1 MFLTYSIVRRGED
14 MREAEVVSIVLVAV
28 MILSGVATALPA
40 RLDITSRGAIG
51 GADPLDSGGAT
62 PTQGNVQNPDVHW
75 TTSFTDDKIEVN
87 YNMISWA
94 GGKITES
101 GKRVKTDL
109 KVEVRDFDKHTNLEV
124 EVNGNEVG
132 GNLLVHVHNNP
143 FLMDLK
149 VTVGGN
155 KVGGN
160 IVVMVSTSAVANM
173 FVGVSENTACFG
185 LTTIV
190 ANNTID
196 YTMNVG
202 VTENKVTERMVIA
215 ITGNVRPP
223 GWPQL
228 FTSMDVYIKDNHVV
242 RKTLQIYIWDNI
254 MAKRAM
260 PTMKIEI
267 FFNGAGQ
274 DVLIRIMG
282 NKASPI
288 GFIFV
293 DIWDNACDTKMRIFV
308 LGNKAY
314 KVFANVVRNYGCSGS
329 TVRVQKDAL
338 GPVVEEASRCMQ
350 TTAPDSDG
358 DGLTDVYEMMVGTN
372 VTNPDTDNDGLN
384 DGWNDTNKDRRVGSN
399 ERYGEIGD
407 PTGHKFKGSVGKL
420 VKPKKHEPNPLCCD
434 IYVEVDHIK
443 GVNKLP
449 KSSIKS
455 LVDEF
460 KKHRIKLHIDDG
472 WGGTAGGGQPL
483 DEDLREYYGDKYLIF
498 GRILGNNNDF
508 YDYHNNNKY
517 FNRKRNDIFHY
528 VIIAPHLATVSGG
541 IINYTEYTVGIAERP
556 GDGFA
561 LAADAVD
568 YFVTMVYPA
577 NQRVKATVKHMA
589 GTLMHELG
597 HNMDLNDTKVLGD
610 KQITCMYYAIEANS
624 PLDYKQAS
632 EWESIWPNKVDEA

>member
-101 GKRVKTDL
+101 GKKVKTDL

-149 VTVGGN
+149 VSVGGN

-160 IVVMVSTSAVANM
+160 IVVMVSTSAVANL
-173 FVGVSENTACFG
+173 FVGVAENVACFG
-185 LTTIV
+185 LTAIV

-202 VTENKVTERMVIA
+202 VTGNKVTERMVIA

-228 FTSMDVYIKDNHVV
+228 FTSMEVNIRDNHVV
-242 RKTLQIYIWDNI
+242 RKTLQIYILDNI
-254 MAKRAM
+254 MAKRALSI
-260 PTMKIEI
+260 MKIEI

-274 DVLIRIMG
+274 DVWMRIMG
-282 NKASPI
+282 NKAYPSGLI
-288 GFIFV
+288 YV
-293 DIWDNACDTKMRIFV
+293 DIYDNDCDLKMRIFV

-314 KVFANVVRNYGCSGS
+314 MISVNVMRNYGCSGS
-329 TVRVQKDAL
+329 TVRVQKDAI
-338 GPVVEEASRCMQ
+338 GPVVEESPRCTQ
-350 TTAPDSDG
+350 TIAPDSDG
-358 DGLTDVYEMMVGTN
+358 DGLTDLYETMVGTN
-372 VTNPDTDNDGLN
+372 ATNPDTDNDGLN
-384 DGWNDTNKDRRVGSN
+384 DGWNDTNGDRTVGSN

-407 PTGHKFKGSVGKL
+407 PIGHKFKGSVGKL

-443 GVNKLP
+443 GQNKLP
-449 KSSIKS
+449 KSAIRS
-455 LVDEF
+455 LVAEF

-483 DEDLREYYGDKYLIF
+483 EENLREYIGDKYLIM
-498 GRILGNNNDF
+498 GRIVGPNNDF
-508 YDYHNNNKY
+508 YDYINNRKY
-517 FNRKRNDIFHY
+517 YDPKRNDIFHY
-528 VIIAPHLATVSGG
+528 TVIAPYIATVANGT
-541 IINYTEYTVGIAERP
+541 INYTENTVGMAEHP
-556 GDGFA
+556 GDGLA
-561 LAADAVD
+561 LAEEAIRYYVDLVYPVKGRKKAVD
-568 YFVTMVYPA
+568 
-577 NQRVKATVKHMA
+577 KHMA
-589 GTLMHELG
+589 GVFMHELG
-597 HNMDLNDTKVLGD
+597 HNMDLDDTNVTGD
-610 KQITCMYYAIEANS
+610 KDLTCMYYAMYANA
-624 PLDYKQAS
+624 PLDYKEPS
-632 EWESIWPNKVDEA
+632 EWEAIWPNKVDEA